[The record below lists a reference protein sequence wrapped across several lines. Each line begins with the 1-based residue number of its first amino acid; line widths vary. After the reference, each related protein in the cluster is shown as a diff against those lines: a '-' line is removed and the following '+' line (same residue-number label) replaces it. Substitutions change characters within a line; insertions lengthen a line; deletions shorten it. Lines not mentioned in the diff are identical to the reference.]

1 MNIGDCMVLFR
12 KIIFLGFLIVM
23 AQSSPAQ
30 DSVGTSVPVR
40 YSSIGFQASFVS
52 GIGISF
58 GLNES
63 GKYRARATFGI
74 LTNDSKTYSSFGI
87 DYQFELTKRQ
97 DFRVFIGPGFGTRS
111 ISTESSHTTLGLG
124 TGIEAP
130 VTGNSVFQNVTGGVT
145 VYYPTYFFLSK
156 NISFAGAVFISYNF

>member
-1 MNIGDCMVLFR
+1 MFSDRFISLVVSILLFY
-12 KIIFLGFLIVM
+12 
-23 AQSSPAQ
+23 STTTYAQ
-30 DSVGTSVPVR
+30 DSLAVTQSVR
-40 YSSIGFQASFVS
+40 YSTVGFQASFVS

-58 GLNES
+58 GLNET

-74 LTNDSKTYSSFGI
+74 LTSDNKTYSSFGV
-87 DYQFELTKRQ
+87 DYQVELTKRQ
-97 DFRVFIGPGFGTRS
+97 DFRVFIGPGFGVRS

-124 TGIEAP
+124 TGVESP
-130 VTGNSVFQNVTGGVT
+130 VTGNSVYQNVTGGVT